1 MSELFDSLPDE
12 YDQWFTTPIGKL
24 VKESELR
31 LVLEMLKP
39 RSGELILDAGC
50 GTGVFTSGIIESGA
64 SVIGLD
70 VSRPMLN
77 RALYK
82 IKHRFS
88 SVCADMLHL
97 PFHNNTFDKA
107 ISITA
112 IEFIKDAR
120 QALGELERVTKP
132 GGAIVVATL
141 NILSTW
147 AEKRRN
153 HAEKAGGIFA
163 DATFRSPDE
172 LAGLIASKCIT
183 HTAIHFPDD
192 SDPHQATEIEEK
204 GNAAGLDSGAFVA
217 GLWIKR

>member
-1 MSELFDSLPDE
+1 MSELFDSLPDS
-12 YDQWFTTPIGKL
+12 YDKWFTTPIGKL
-24 VKESELR
+24 VKESELK
-31 LVLEMLKP
+31 LILKMLKP

-70 VSRPMLN
+70 VSRPMLKK
-77 RALYK
+77 AIHK

-88 SVCADMLHL
+88 CVCADMLHL
-97 PFHNNTFDKA
+97 PFENNTFDKA

-141 NILSTW
+141 NSLSPW
-147 AEKRRN
+147 ADKRRK
-153 HAEKAGGIFA
+153 HSEKAEGIFA
-163 DATFRSPDE
+163 FAIFRSPDE
-172 LAGLIASKCIT
+172 LAELLALKCIT
-183 HTAIHFPDD
+183 QTAIHFPDD
-192 SDPHQATEIEEK
+192 SDPHQAIEIEEK

-217 GLWIKR
+217 ALWIKR